1 MMHAK
6 SPVTAKARQVNHP
19 NWNETK
25 MVGNTLH
32 FPNRER
38 WLRSGGKGS
47 NGSGPSGWKLRPS
60 KRLARSLAER
70 THGK

>member
-1 MMHAK
+1 MKAK
-6 SPVTAKARQVNHP
+6 APVTAKARQVYHP

-25 MVGNTLH
+25 MVGNTLMYS
-32 FPNRER
+32 NREI

-47 NGSGPSGWKLRPS
+47 NGSGPSGWKLRAS